1 MSGIHSEIDSNSI
14 GMSSGFRRILQQAT
28 FGLQIQL
35 AQPEDLSEPEKAGIG
50 VAAVVLGVIFVI
62 IGFLCWRRRRNSRLY
77 SRKSVEVRRVER
89 IEGSRRGYFTDAESS
104 RAGLSS
110 MVYPDIESPRSTR
123 EYLDEPFDATMV
135 HA

>member
-1 MSGIHSEIDSNSI
+1 MSRMHSELDSNSI
-14 GMSSGFRRILQQAT
+14 GISSGFRRFLQQAT

-50 VAAVVLGVIFVI
+50 VAVVLGVIFMI
-62 IGFLCWRRRRNSRLY
+62 IVVLCWRRRNARLR

-89 IEGSRRGYFTDAESS
+89 IEGSRRGYFTDADSS

-123 EYLDEPFDATMV
+123 EYLDEPFDSTMV

>member
-1 MSGIHSEIDSNSI
+1 MSGIHSEIDSNTI

-50 VAAVVLGVIFVI
+50 VAVVLGVIFMI
-62 IGFLCWRRRRNSRLY
+62 IGFLCWRRRRNSRLH
-77 SRKSVEVRRVER
+77 SRKSVEVSRVER
-89 IEGSRRGYFTDAESS
+89 IDGSRRDAESS
-104 RAGLSS
+104 MSRFSS
-110 MVYPDIESPRSTR
+110 MEYSDIESLRSTR
-123 EYLDEPFDATMV
+123 EYLDEPFDSTMV